1 MQALSPSKLLSR
13 FGAAFMA
20 VALDVGGMAVLLYQI
35 LRCLVPPRL
44 DGMELW
50 RNLYKVGVKS
60 APIVVVTALHVGAIR
75 VIPSGALGA
84 QFEAFGLLGWGA
96 AFATLREVGPI
107 MIGLMFSGRVGANN
121 TAELGTMKVT
131 DQIDALRALAI
142 DPITYL
148 LVPRFIAIVL
158 MMFLLTIVGDLTALV
173 GGAYTGQV
181 LLGVS
186 PSLFASS
193 VIEYITLDD
202 LFNGLFKAFTFGIA
216 IAVVSSHY
224 GMTTSGGAVGVGRS
238 VNNSVVASAVLIF
251 VLDYFITSILH

>member
-1 MQALSPSKLLSR
+1 
-13 FGAAFMA
+13 
-20 VALDVGGMAVLLYQI
+20 
-35 LRCLVPPRL
+35 
-44 DGMELW
+44 
-50 RNLYKVGVKS
+50 
-60 APIVVVTALHVGAIR
+60 
-75 VIPSGALGA
+75 
-84 QFEAFGLLGWGA
+84 
-96 AFATLREVGPI
+96 
-107 MIGLMFSGRVGANN
+107 
-121 TAELGTMKVT
+121 
-131 DQIDALRALAI
+131 
-142 DPITYL
+142 
-148 LVPRFIAIVL
+148 VPRFIAIVS

-186 PSLFASS
+186 TSLFASS

-216 IAVVSSHY
+216 IAIVSSHY

>member
-1 MQALSPSKLLSR
+1 
-13 FGAAFMA
+13 
-20 VALDVGGMAVLLYQI
+20 
-35 LRCLVPPRL
+35 
-44 DGMELW
+44 
-50 RNLYKVGVKS
+50 
-60 APIVVVTALHVGAIR
+60 
-75 VIPSGALGA
+75 
-84 QFEAFGLLGWGA
+84 
-96 AFATLREVGPI
+96 

-148 LVPRFIAIVL
+148 LVPRFIAIVS

-186 PSLFASS
+186 TSLFASS

-216 IAVVSSHY
+216 IAIVSSHY